1 MNIEQYTSTDAFAAL
16 REEWN
21 PLLKRSVTDTP
32 FSTWEWHYHWWN
44 AYHPGELC
52 IFALRDDSGQLVAI
66 ASFFLETDSEG
77 KRNLHFIGCE
87 DVTDYLDML
96 IDKDHIEE
104 AYSALAS
111 QLHELRDSFD
121 MIDLCNIPEASPT
134 LTLFP
139 DMLRNCG
146 FQVATQLQE
155 VCPVVQLPETFDE
168 YVSGLEKRQRK
179 DLQRKLRLAQGQ
191 ADSLNWY
198 VVGEEHN
205 LDEEIEKFLKLMAAS
220 HPEKAAFLQ
229 DQQHVDF
236 FKNIVP
242 AAAEAGWLSLT
253 FLEVADE
260 PVAAYVNF
268 DYNNHIMVY
277 NSGLN
282 PDKATALSPGIL
294 LLAYT
299 IEHAIEEGR
308 EVFDYLR
315 GDEQYKYRMGGQDT
329 RVFNLKAV
337 YRS

>member
-1 MNIEQYTSTDAFAAL
+1 MNIEQYTSPDAFTTL

-21 PLLKRSVTDTP
+21 PLLKRSATDTP
-32 FSTWEWHYHWWN
+32 FSTWEWHNYWWD
-44 AYHPGELC
+44 AYHPGDLR
-52 IFALRDDSGQLVAI
+52 IIALRDDSQQLMAI
-66 ASFFLETDSEG
+66 ASLFLETDSEG
-77 KRNLHFIGCE
+77 KRKLHFVGCE
-87 DVTDYLDML
+87 DVTDYLDVVA
-96 IDKDHIEE
+96 DKDHLEK
-104 AYSALAS
+104 AYVALANH
-111 QLHELRDSFD
+111 LHDTQDSFD
-121 MIDLCNIPEASPT
+121 AIDLCNIPESSPT

-139 DMLRNCG
+139 EALRNCG

-155 VCPVVQLPETFDE
+155 VCPVVPLPDTFDA
-168 YVSGLEKRQRK
+168 YISSLEKRQRK
-179 DLQRKLRLAQGQ
+179 DLQRKLRMAKGQ
-191 ADSLNWY
+191 EDSLNWY
-198 VVGEEHN
+198 IVNEEHD
-205 LDEEIEKFLKLMAAS
+205 LAEEIEKFLKLMAAS

-229 DQQHVDF
+229 DQQHVTF

-242 AAAEAGWLSLT
+242 TAADAGWLQLA

-299 IEHAIEEGR
+299 IEHAIEQGR

-329 RVFNLKAV
+329 RVFNLKAIH
-337 YRS
+337 RS